1 MAELWGHVDR
11 NDADKG
17 VVLDTELPLP
27 SHSLALVGEAGR
39 LDGRF

>member
-1 MAELWGHVDR
+1 MAELGGHVDR

-17 VVLDTELPLP
+17 VVLGTQVPLP
-27 SHSLALVGEAGR
+27 SHSLDVVGEAGR